1 MIKSLTNKNKEETFK
16 MLTHQLDNGF
26 MPQWFITYH
35 YYHPY
40 ERIRPLKETNKP
52 LGYKDRYG
60 YRTGG
65 DMWKQVN
72 SDARMIRKR
81 KSLTSLSKD
90 SIEIQRVILQHLF
103 DIKHPNKYWKYNL
116 PPLFFFHE
124 KGRKKIEND
133 NFTYHTHL
141 IMPNVNEEYN
151 DAETLLE
158 VFDTSIRKRRKCF
171 SHWKKID
178 VREIFEPQGA
188 LDYVIKETNHTNSSF
203 DFMAS
208 LIIHPETKQV
218 IPYSKKKTTNL
229 NN

>member
-81 KSLTSLSKD
+81 KSLT
-90 SIEIQRVILQHLF
+90 R
-103 DIKHPNKYWKYNL
+103 
-116 PPLFFFHE
+116 
-124 KGRKKIEND
+124 
-133 NFTYHTHL
+133 
-141 IMPNVNEEYN
+141 
-151 DAETLLE
+151 A
-158 VFDTSIRKRRKCF
+158 
-171 SHWKKID
+171 
-178 VREIFEPQGA
+178 
-188 LDYVIKETNHTNSSF
+188 
-203 DFMAS
+203 
-208 LIIHPETKQV
+208 
-218 IPYSKKKTTNL
+218 
-229 NN
+229 